1 MQKKLKY
8 SEAEHYLEGLGEFN
22 TDYLPQSLRFIPP
35 DGAYVYERK
44 GFFRKAASA
53 AARTVTFV
61 FGGAFSRLFFGTRV
75 KGREN
80 LKGIKGAICISNHVH
95 WLDTLFV
102 KQAVGHYRSYHTAA
116 PWNNRKGAGGAIMR
130 AAGLV
135 PFASG
140 FTATKN
146 FNAYLKKIISKGA
159 IVNFYPEA
167 SLWLRYER
175 PRPFKSGAFR
185 YAAAFGVP
193 VVPLFITFGPK
204 KRFGKKKVTV
214 NILPPVY
221 PDERMDYRSRAEKC
235 ALECYEAW
243 YRKYE
248 EFY

>member
-116 PWNNRKGAGGAIMR
+116 PWNNRKGAGGR
-130 AAGLV
+130 NH
-135 PFASG
+135 ASG
-140 FTATKN
+140 
-146 FNAYLKKIISKGA
+146 G
-159 IVNFYPEA
+159 
-167 SLWLRYER
+167 
-175 PRPFKSGAFR
+175 PRAFR
-185 YAAAFGVP
+185 VGIHRDEKLQRLSEKNNLQRRDCQFLSRSLAVAEIRAAAAFQERRFQVRCGVRRP
-193 VVPLFITFGPK
+193 SRPAVYYVRTGKTL
-204 KRFGKKKVTV
+204 RKKKVTV

-221 PDERMDYRSRAEKC
+221 SGRKNGLSFPCGEC
-235 ALECYEAW
+235 A
-243 YRKYE
+243 
-248 EFY
+248 

>member
-175 PRPFKSGAFR
+175 RG
-185 YAAAFGVP
+185 
-193 VVPLFITFGPK
+193 L
-204 KRFGKKKVTV
+204 
-214 NILPPVY
+214 
-221 PDERMDYRSRAEKC
+221 SRA
-235 ALECYEAW
+235 ALSGTPRRSAFQLSRCLLRSD
-243 YRKYE
+243 RKNASE
-248 EFY
+248 RRK